1 MILNKVCFSFNE
13 KKVIEDLN
21 LEFKTGE
28 IHTILGITGAGKT
41 LLLKLISG
49 ILPLQSGSIEKE
61 SNNVSY
67 IFQQNAFLP
76 WLTMKRNFEIM
87 QIPNDQ
93 KLYDLLVEFN
103 IVEYFNY
110 YPSELSGGTIQKFNI
125 LRAFTKNS
133 QLILL
138 DEPFAH
144 LDIIQKEQ
152 LYCFL
157 LKLWQH
163 NKPTLVIVTHDIDE
177 ALYLS
182 NRVSILSKL
191 TKNITSTYSTEDHHI
206 NGQIN
211 IETLRTNQ
219 NYNNLFKKIY
229 GQLKMELK
237 E

>member
-13 KKVIEDLN
+13 NKVIQNLDLI
-21 LEFKTGE
+21 LKTGE

-49 ILPLQSGSIEKE
+49 ILPLQAGSIEKE
-61 SNNVSY
+61 SGDISY

-87 QIPNDQ
+87 QIPIDQ
-93 KLYDLLVEFN
+93 KLYDLLLEFN
-103 IVEYFNY
+103 IMEYFNY

-125 LRAFTKNS
+125 LRAFSKNS
-133 QLILL
+133 KVILL

-157 LKLWQH
+157 LNLWQR
-163 NKPTLVIVTHDIDE
+163 NKATLIMVTHDIDE
-177 ALYLS
+177 ALLLS
-182 NRVSILSKL
+182 NRISILSKL
-191 TKNITSTYSTEDHHI
+191 TKNITNTYSTEDHHI

-211 IETLRTNQ
+211 IETLRKNQ
-219 NYNNLFKKIY
+219 NYNNLFEKIY
-229 GQLKMELK
+229 SQLKMELK